1 MNHKIITYG
10 NLGYVEFLK
19 NFYVNLDRIG
29 ISKYLRIFCLDD
41 ESFNLLKD
49 YAINAEVV
57 RWHSNNSTEKILDYG
72 EEGWDIVMEA
82 KLEIIYQSIQDEP
95 FILYSD
101 ADIFFTKNP
110 MSYLDNLM
118 MEAYNDV
125 LFMLDW
131 NGDACAGFFYA
142 RNSKNCLNLF
152 KPQNAKE
159 FKDFDQTLINERLR
173 TYPIKHENLDAKLFS
188 NGPLWRGG
196 VSKWRPE
203 NHYVAHYNATPNSEK
218 INDMKK
224 YGHWLLDRE
233 LS

>member
-1 MNHKIITYG
+1 MTNIKVITYG
-10 NLGYVEFLK
+10 NFGYVEFLK
-19 NFYVNLDRIG
+19 NFYVSLDTIG
-29 ISKYLRIFCLDD
+29 ISKDLRIFCLDD

-49 YAINAEVV
+49 YAVNAEVI
-57 RWHSNNSTEKILDYG
+57 RWHSNNSAERILNFG
-72 EEGWDIVMEA
+72 EEGFGIVMEA

-101 ADIFFTKNP
+101 ADVFFTKNH

-118 MEAYNDV
+118 LKTHNDA

-131 NGDACAGFFYA
+131 NGDACAGFFCA

-152 KPQNAKE
+152 KPQKVRGL
-159 FKDFDQTLINERLR
+159 KDFDQTLINKRLR
-173 TYPIKHENLDAKLFS
+173 THPIKYENLDAKLFS
-188 NGPLWRGG
+188 NGPLWRGA
-196 VSKWRPE
+196 VSKWLPK

-224 YGHWLLDRE
+224 YGHWVI
-233 LS
+233 

>member
-19 NFYVNLDRIG
+19 NFYVNLDSIG
-29 ISKYLRIFCLDD
+29 ISKDLRIFCLDD
-41 ESFNLLKD
+41 ESFN
-49 YAINAEVV
+49 
-57 RWHSNNSTEKILDYG
+57 STQKILDYG

-142 RNSKNCLNLF
+142 RNSFINIIGLA
-152 KPQNAKE
+152 QNM
-159 FKDFDQTLINERLR
+159 T
-173 TYPIKHENLDAKLFS
+173 
-188 NGPLWRGG
+188 
-196 VSKWRPE
+196 
-203 NHYVAHYNATPNSEK
+203 EK
-218 INDMKK
+218 I
-224 YGHWLLDRE
+224 LLRINSRWFCIKNKG
-233 LS
+233 LIAH